1 MFSAKAISDFVDAHR
16 DEALACISEILAT
29 GSVTGDE
36 EPVSFVFE
44 KWMREAGFDVQ
55 RIEAEPHRPNLLA
68 EWFGSKPGK
77 RFIFNGHMDVF
88 PPDPKDPG
96 PYGPFSGKIV
106 DGKVYGRGASDMKGG
121 DCTALM
127 ATIFLRRMGFDPKG
141 SVLLSWMCDE
151 ERGGGLGVQYLVK
164 KGLLKGDFGICPE
177 PTDGSLRYAHPG
189 ILRGYITYKA
199 EPAHVARPYPFGDNA
214 LQKAVRAYLA
224 LDKINERLEKIKLDD
239 LPSPRLVIAVLNAGE
254 VANVHPSKATFWF
267 DRRIV
272 PGVEGETHDEAIAE
286 IRGALD
292 RLKAER
298 EGYDY
303 ELVVTSRRPV
313 LQAPKDD
320 TFTGIVQQ
328 AFEEV
333 MGRPVPTLRW
343 EGACD
348 AAWIQ
353 QENAT
358 DLLVISPAKWD
369 DMAAPDEK
377 LDIEDYLN
385 YIKVFMRTLV
395 LALS

>member
-1 MFSAKAISDFVDAHR
+1 
-16 DEALACISEILAT
+16 
-29 GSVTGDE
+29 
-36 EPVSFVFE
+36 
-44 KWMREAGFDVQ
+44 
-55 RIEAEPHRPNLLA
+55 
-68 EWFGSKPGK
+68 
-77 RFIFNGHMDVF
+77 
-88 PPDPKDPG
+88 
-96 PYGPFSGKIV
+96 
-106 DGKVYGRGASDMKGG
+106 
-121 DCTALM
+121 M